1 MEQNSSWE
9 ADRSSA
15 SQEIRRILC
24 NPKVHYRIHKSL
36 PPVPILS
43 QINPVHASPS
53 QFLHVYFESTLQ
65 LTATEGGI
73 L

>member
-1 MEQNSSWE
+1 MEQNPSWE
-9 ADRSSA
+9 ANRSSA
-15 SQEIRRILC
+15 SQEIRRILF
-24 NPKVHYRIHKSL
+24 NPKVHYCL

-53 QFLHVYFESTLQ
+53 QFLHVHFESILQ
-65 LTATEGGI
+65 LTAAEGGI